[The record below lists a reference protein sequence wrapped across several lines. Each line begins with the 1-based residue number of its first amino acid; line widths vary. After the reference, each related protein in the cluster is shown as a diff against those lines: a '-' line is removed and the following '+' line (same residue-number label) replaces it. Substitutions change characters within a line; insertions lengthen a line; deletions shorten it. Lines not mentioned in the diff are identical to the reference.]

1 MNILLNTLAILAVMI
16 IAFNALVWAVVAVTV
31 FKNPSQINHVK
42 TSWHDIAS
50 LIGIA
55 YLIAYWSN

>member
-1 MNILLNTLAILAVMI
+1 MSILLNTLVILAVMI
-16 IAFNALVWAVVAVTV
+16 IAFNVLIWGAVAVAV
-31 FKNPSQINHVK
+31 AKDPSKINHIK
-42 TSWHDIAS
+42 ASWHDIAS